1 MARKTPSPIAAGAPL
16 ALTTC
21 LGALIGSILQEPSLG
36 VVIGVGVGVA
46 IAVGLWLVD
55 RRRVGE

>member
-1 MARKTPSPIAAGAPL
+1 MARNTPSPIAAGAPL
-16 ALTTC
+16 ALTIC

-36 VVIGVGVGVA
+36 VVIGVGTGVVFA
-46 IAVGLWLVD
+46 IGLWLID